1 MNPFTHTFSNGLR
14 VIFLPS
20 PTHVVYCGYSV
31 CAGTRDEQPDQP
43 GMAHFLEHMSFKG
56 TEKRRAWHILNRM
69 EAVGGDLNAFTTK
82 EETVYYTACLDTD
95 FERAVE
101 LLTDIVF
108 HSTFPQNEIDKETE
122 VIIDEID
129 SYLDTPSELIFDDF
143 EGMLFRGDALAG
155 NILGD
160 RRHLKRYRT
169 RHALAFRDKF
179 YNPENAVFFI
189 YGDLKWEKTL
199 RILSKYLAHQTSH
212 IPALTTNGNAP
223 TPAGD
228 ALALNGNAP
237 ATVGSSLALNGNAP
251 AKHKP
256 LPGYQAQHVEMNKKT
271 HQAHVMIGNRGAA
284 GPSGDRLPLYLLNNI
299 LGGPGMNSRLN
310 VSLREHSGLCYNVES
325 NVTSYTDTGVFCIYF
340 GCDQKDIDKG
350 IGLCYKELDRFCQ
363 KPLSQTQ
370 LNAARKQL
378 IGQLGVSSDSFE
390 NVALGMGKSWL
401 HYGSYKSRQELCDSI
416 MQITA
421 QQLLDT
427 AQKFFCPDAL
437 STLIYR

>member
-108 HSTFPQNEIDKETE
+108 HSTFPQNEINKEVE

-143 EGMLFRGDALAG
+143 EEMLFRGDALAG

-160 RRHLKRYRT
+160 RRHLKKYRT
-169 RHALAFRDKF
+169 RHALEFRDKF

-189 YGDLKWEKTL
+189 YGDLKWEKVL
-199 RILSKYLAHQTSH
+199 KILTKYLEQQTSRG
-212 IPALTTNGNAP
+212 TV
-223 TPAGD
+223 
-228 ALALNGNAP
+228 LA
-237 ATVGSSLALNGNAP
+237 S
-251 AKHKP
+251 HKP
-256 LPGYQAQHVEMNKKT
+256 LPEYQVQHIELNKKT

-284 GPSGDRLPLYLLNNI
+284 GPSEERLPLYLLNNI

-340 GCDQKDIDKG
+340 GCDQADIDKG
-350 IGLCYKELDRFCQ
+350 IKLCYKELDKFCQ
-363 KPLSQTQ
+363 TPLTQTQ
-370 LNAARKQL
+370 LNAAKKQL

-401 HYGSYKSRQELCDSI
+401 HYGTYRNRQELCESI

-421 QQLLDT
+421 QQLQDT
-427 AQKFFCPDAL
+427 AARYFSKDQL
-437 STLIYR
+437 STLIYK